1 MKLFKNIVLVSIGA
15 FVLEGCSSTRDIVSL
30 PESVQRE
37 IGSTDVYI
45 EECDKTMKADIESSN
60 LSRYGVGNAFIPGG
74 DFLLVLADCAI
85 VSHRGNSANDAI
97 VNLQKEL
104 QEFNFQEK
112 FNNRLSNAL
121 QNTQWLHVQ
130 RINSITGL
138 NDEKHQD
145 IFKRAST
152 DGVLTSKFIYKLN
165 PQFNVITGTLFV
177 TLYPTGE
184 KIKKLVKAENP
195 LETPVLKFHIA
206 ATAALP
212 KAGENIEENAKL
224 WESNNG
230 AELKGAL
237 ANILDQVFK
246 KLDSVLKNPG
256 HLGAE

>member
-1 MKLFKNIVLVSIGA
+1 MKLIKNLVLVSIGVFA
-15 FVLEGCSSTRDIVSL
+15 LQGCSSTRRDIVSL

-45 EECDKTMKADIESSN
+45 EECDKTIKADIESSN
-60 LSRYGVGNAFIPGG
+60 LTTYTGG
-74 DFLLVLADCAI
+74 GLLVALVDCAI
-85 VSHRGNSANDAI
+85 MSHRENCANDAM

-104 QEFNFQEK
+104 EEFNFQEK
-112 FNNRLSNAL
+112 FNNRLSNVL

-130 RINSITGL
+130 RINTITGL

-256 HLGAE
+256 HLGTE